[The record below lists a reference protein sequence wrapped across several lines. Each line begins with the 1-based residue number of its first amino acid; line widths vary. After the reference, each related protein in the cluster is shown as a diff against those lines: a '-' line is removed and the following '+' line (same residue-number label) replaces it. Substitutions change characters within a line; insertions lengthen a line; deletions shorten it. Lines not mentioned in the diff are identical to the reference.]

1 MIVIA
6 VAQSKGGVGKTTLAV
21 NVAGEI
27 TRYDRS
33 VTLVDADPQ
42 GGAFRWA
49 EPRRL
54 NFPVSRDLLSPRNP
68 LLWVRNVLKAGS
80 DFVIIDL
87 QAGFGPTFEAAVMI
101 ADLLVVPSGPSS
113 LDLGAA
119 RATIAKARDVRR
131 SDPLSASLKLVTV
144 PTKVD
149 TTFEEG
155 TEIVEALHDLGEPVA
170 TPLSYDVD
178 FVRSFTAGTTVSTS
192 DGGSRA
198 GEDVRKLSLF
208 LLKQVMPRHAK
219 LPGLGQD
226 GAAAR

>member
-42 GGAFRWA
+42 GGASRWA

-54 NFPVSRDLLSPRNP
+54 DFPVHHEVFTPRNP
-68 LLWVRNVLKAGS
+68 LLWVRNVLKSGS
-80 DFVIIDL
+80 DFVLVDL
-87 QAGFGPTFEAAVMI
+87 PAGFGPAFDAAVTI
-101 ADLLVVPSGPSS
+101 ADLVVVPSGPSS

-119 RATIAKARDVRR
+119 RTTIAKARDVRR
-131 SDPLSASLKLVTV
+131 TDPGGPPLKFVTV

-149 TTFEEG
+149 LAFEEG
-155 TEIVEALHDLGEPVA
+155 AEIVEALHDLGEPVA
-170 TPLSYDVD
+170 TPLSYDAA
-178 FVRSFTAGTTVSTS
+178 FVRSFTTGTTVSTS

-198 GEDVRKLSLF
+198 RGDVRKLSLF
-208 LLKQVMPRHAK
+208 LLRQVLPRHAE
-219 LPGLGQD
+219 LPD
-226 GAAAR
+226 PDAPAP